1 MFTDYAKIYVSSG
14 KGGNGAV
21 SFRREKYIA
30 AGGPDGGDGGKGG
43 DVYFEVDQDSNTLI
57 DFRYK
62 KKFKAQNGEN
72 GEGARKSGKSGEDLY
87 IKVPIGTVVKDAKTE
102 EILADMSE
110 KGQKTLVLHGG
121 RGGRGNTH
129 FATSTRQAPRF
140 SQGGEE
146 GEEKEV
152 ILTQEGYD
160 KIEKE
165 LEFLRTEKRTEIAER
180 IKVALG
186 FGDLS
191 ENSEY
196 DEAKNAQAE
205 NEGKIAELE
214 NKIRH
219 AKIIDEAEIDT
230 KTVQIGNT
238 VKLYD
243 VEFEEEVEYTIVGST
258 EVNLTE
264 NKISNESPIGKA
276 LLGAKKGST
285 VEVNAPAGVIKYQI
299 LSITK

>member
-1 MFTDYAKIYVSSG
+1 M
-14 KGGNGAV
+14 
-21 SFRREKYIA
+21 E
-30 AGGPDGGDGGKGG
+30 
-43 DVYFEVDQDSNTLI
+43 
-57 DFRYK
+57 
-62 KKFKAQNGEN
+62 EN
-72 GEGARKSGKSGEDLY
+72 R
-87 IKVPIGTVVKDAKTE
+87 
-102 EILADMSE
+102 EIL
-110 KGQKTLVLHGG
+110 
-121 RGGRGNTH
+121 
-129 FATSTRQAPRF
+129 
-140 SQGGEE
+140 
-146 GEEKEV
+146 
-152 ILTQEGYD
+152 LTQEGYD
-160 KIEKE
+160 NLEKE
-165 LEFLRTEKRTEIAER
+165 LEYLKTEKRTEIAER

-196 DEAKNAQAE
+196 DEAKGAQAA
-205 NEGKIAELE
+205 NEAKIAELE
-214 NKIRH
+214 NKLRY
-219 AKIIDEAEIDT
+219 AKIIDESEIDT

-258 EVNLTE
+258 EVNLAE